1 MRFHQATSHCFGEKM
16 GQESLEVHDL
26 VESLSESIDQR
37 EEKRDQWNISVA
49 LTTSILAV
57 LAALSNL
64 ESEQKTSEAIML
76 KNSAIF
82 YQAQASDQWSFYQAK
97 KIKLHMSVNQEHLI
111 ALFHPPQ
118 NEQERLVR
126 LVSKYKKQV
135 GDIKGK
141 ALKFEED
148 RDRMNGLSDQ
158 ALAHHHAFA
167 LSVVCFQISIVL
179 SSMAV
184 MLRRDSLWFVSM
196 GLGGIGV
203 IAFLNGFLM
212 FLHL

>member
-1 MRFHQATSHCFGEKM
+1 M

-37 EEKRDQWNISVA
+37 EEKRDQWNIRVA

-64 ESEQKTSEAIML
+64 ESEQKTAEAIML

-82 YQAQASDQWSFYQAK
+82 FQAQASDQWSFYQAK
-97 KIKLHMSVNQEHLI
+97 KIKLHMSVNQQHLI
-111 ALFHPPQ
+111 SLFHAPKTEV
-118 NEQERLVR
+118 NRLDGLAV
-126 LVSKYKKQV
+126 KYKNQV
-135 GDIKGK
+135 DEIKRK
-141 ALKFEED
+141 ALTFERS
-148 RDRMNGLSDQ
+148 RDRMNALSDK

-184 MLRRDSLWFVSM
+184 MLRRNLLWYISM
-196 GLGGIGV
+196 GLGSIGV
-203 IAFLNGFLM
+203 VAFANGFLM
-212 FLHL
+212 FFHL

>member
-1 MRFHQATSHCFGEKM
+1 M
-16 GQESLEVHDL
+16 GKESLEVHDL
-26 VESLSESIDQR
+26 MESLSESIDER
-37 EEKRDQWNISVA
+37 EEKRDQWNIRVA

-82 YQAQASDQWSFYQAK
+82 YQAKASDQWSFYQAK
-97 KIKLHMSVNQEHLI
+97 KIKLHMSVNQVHLI
-111 ALFHPPQ
+111 SLFHTPRT
-118 NEQERLVR
+118 EVDRLGN
-126 LVSKYKKQV
+126 LVSKYRKQV
-135 GDIKGK
+135 GEIKK
-141 ALKFEED
+141 EALAFEKE
-148 RDRMNGLSDQ
+148 RDHMNALSDR

-184 MLRRDSLWFVSM
+184 MLRRNALWYVSI
-196 GLGGIGV
+196 GLGGIG
-203 IAFLNGFLM
+203 IFAFINGFLI
-212 FLHL
+212 FFHL

>member
-1 MRFHQATSHCFGEKM
+1 M

-37 EEKRDQWNISVA
+37 EEKRDQWNIRVA

-64 ESEQKTSEAIML
+64 ESEQKTAEAIML

-82 YQAQASDQWSFYQAK
+82 FQAQASDQWSFYQAK
-97 KIKLHMSVNQEHLI
+97 KIKLHMSVNQQHLI
-111 ALFHPPQ
+111 ALFNAPKA
-118 NEQERLVR
+118 EVKRLDS
-126 LVSKYKKQV
+126 LALKYKSQV
-135 GDIKGK
+135 GEIKRK
-141 ALKFEED
+141 ALTFEQN
-148 RDRMNGLSDQ
+148 RDRMNALSDK
-158 ALAHHHAFA
+158 ALGHHHAFA

-184 MLRRDSLWFVSM
+184 MLRRNLLWYISM
-196 GLGGIGV
+196 GLGSIGV
-203 IAFLNGFLM
+203 VAFVNGFLM
-212 FLHL
+212 FFNL

>member
-1 MRFHQATSHCFGEKM
+1 M

-37 EEKRDQWNISVA
+37 EEKRDQWNIRVA

-97 KIKLHMSVNQEHLI
+97 KIKLHLSVNQQHLI
-111 ALFHPPQ
+111 KLFHAPRQ
-118 NEQERLVR
+118 EQDRLGG
-126 LVSKYKKQV
+126 LVVKYKKQV
-135 GDIKGK
+135 GGIKEK
-141 ALKFEED
+141 ALAFEKD
-148 RDRMNGLSDQ
+148 RDRMNGLSDK

-184 MLRRDSLWFVSM
+184 MLRRNSLWYISM

-203 IAFLNGFLM
+203 VAFINGFLM
-212 FLHL
+212 FFHL

>member
-1 MRFHQATSHCFGEKM
+1 M

-37 EEKRDQWNISVA
+37 EEKRDQWNIRVA

-64 ESEQKTSEAIML
+64 ESEQKTAEAIML

-82 YQAQASDQWSFYQAK
+82 FQAQASDQWSFYQAK
-97 KIKLHMSVNQEHLI
+97 KIKLHMSVNQQHLI
-111 ALFHPPQ
+111 ALFNAPKA
-118 NEQERLVR
+118 EVKRLDS
-126 LVSKYKKQV
+126 LALKYKSQV
-135 GDIKGK
+135 GEIKRK
-141 ALKFEED
+141 ALTFEHN
-148 RDRMNGLSDQ
+148 RDRMNALSDK
-158 ALAHHHAFA
+158 ALGHHHAFA

-184 MLRRDSLWFVSM
+184 MLRRNLLWYISM
-196 GLGGIGV
+196 GLGSIGV
-203 IAFLNGFLM
+203 VAFVNGFLM
-212 FLHL
+212 FFNL

>member
-1 MRFHQATSHCFGEKM
+1 M

-37 EEKRDQWNISVA
+37 EEKRDQWNIRVA

-64 ESEQKTSEAIML
+64 ESEQKTAEAIML

-82 YQAQASDQWSFYQAK
+82 FQAQASDQWSFYQAK
-97 KIKLHMSVNQEHLI
+97 KIKLHMSVNQQHLI
-111 ALFHPPQ
+111 ALFNAPKA
-118 NEQERLVR
+118 EVKRLDS
-126 LVSKYKKQV
+126 LALKYKSQV
-135 GDIKGK
+135 GEIKRK
-141 ALKFEED
+141 ALTFEQN
-148 RDRMNGLSDQ
+148 RDRMNALSDK
-158 ALAHHHAFA
+158 ALGHHHAFA

-184 MLRRDSLWFVSM
+184 MLRRNLLWYISM
-196 GLGGIGV
+196 GLGSIGV
-203 IAFLNGFLM
+203 VAFANGFLM
-212 FLHL
+212 FFNL